1 MQALPLPAW
10 AGRRK
15 LPAREPG
22 AAQATD
28 PGLPGRKLLR
38 LLRRRAPVQ
47 LRRVLVQPGRELPR
61 LHRWRVPARRVPV
74 QPLKQLRRLLHRWK
88 VPVRRAPVQL
98 RRLLHRWR
106 VPARPVPVQSW
117 KQLLRLLR
125 PRQPVQQPPLLRW
138 RGPVQLLRLQPLH
151 HQPRG
156 LLHRSVRL
164 PLFRR
169 ISDCLSPLKVFRL
182 EGNTHVPHRGLNDR
196 ASYFRENESIVTGST
211 GVPSV
216 ALAPGAIP
224 AAAILVTTSSPDVT
238 LPTTV

>member
-15 LPAREPG
+15 LPGTEPG
-22 AAQATD
+22 AAQATE
-28 PGLPGRKLLR
+28 PVLPGRKLLR
-38 LLRRRAPVQ
+38 LLHRRVPV
-47 LRRVLVQPGRELPR
+47 RRVLVQPGRKLPR
-61 LHRWRVPARRVPV
+61 LHRWRVPARPVPV
-74 QPLKQLRRLLHRWK
+74 QPWK
-88 VPVRRAPVQL
+88 QL

-106 VPARPVPVQSW
+106 VPARPVPVQPW

>member
-1 MQALPLPAW
+1 MRREPALMQALPLPAW

-22 AAQATD
+22 AAQATE

-38 LLRRRAPVQ
+38 LLHRRVPV
-47 LRRVLVQPGRELPR
+47 RRVLVQPGRKLPR
-61 LHRWRVPARRVPV
+61 
-74 QPLKQLRRLLHRWK
+74 
-88 VPVRRAPVQL
+88 
-98 RRLLHRWR
+98 LHRWR
-106 VPARPVPVQSW
+106 VPARPVPVQPW

>member
-15 LPAREPG
+15 LPGTEPG
-22 AAQATD
+22 AAQATE
-28 PGLPGRKLLR
+28 PVLPGRKLLR
-38 LLRRRAPVQ
+38 LLHRRVPV
-47 LRRVLVQPGRELPR
+47 RRVLVQPGRKLPR
-61 LHRWRVPARRVPV
+61 LHQWWVPV
-74 QPLKQLRRLLHRWK
+74 QPLKQLLRLLRRR